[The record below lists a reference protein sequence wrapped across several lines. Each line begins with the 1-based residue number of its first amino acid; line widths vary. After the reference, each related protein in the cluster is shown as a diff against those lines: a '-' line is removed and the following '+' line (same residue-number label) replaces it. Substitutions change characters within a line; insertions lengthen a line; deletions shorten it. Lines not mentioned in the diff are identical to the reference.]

1 MQPVTR
7 ERSTC
12 SPTPAAA
19 AHGRSC
25 TRHQQP
31 CDGNVFRNRVTLTFD
46 LFTSGSMRAERLL
59 QSICVTILVLI
70 ARAVF
75 LLERGHT
82 DRQTDTN
89 EHPTHA
95 GGYNDDMGNYF
106 TANGSINNVIENS
119 RLSLPCAIQRCTNKT
134 GSTQLIAPPSEKERA
149 RTTDDK
155 YRKFCEVQ
163 TCDFW
168 YIVADR
174 HTNRQTD
181 TLMTILHSPPGCAKI
196 MQNIKQI
203 VF

>member
-119 RLSLPCAIQRCTNKT
+119 RLSLPCAIQRCTIKPEVHNLLHRRQRRNEPGPQMT
-134 GSTQLIAPPSEKERA
+134 STENFV
-149 RTTDDK
+149 
-155 YRKFCEVQ
+155 KF
-163 TCDFW
+163 
-168 YIVADR
+168 R
-174 HTNRQTD
+174 HVIFD
-181 TLMTILHSPPGCAKI
+181 TS
-196 MQNIKQI
+196 
-203 VF
+203 